1 LDVTGRRNYLI
12 HIRLGQSDTEKL
24 RKQTFLYRD
33 SASNKLRQHAEQQ
46 GCTPFHI
53 VTSHDQETRIL
64 ILKLI
69 RGHGLVFRKLR
80 LMTCHKRKPLRPP
93 ELSGTPEAVCTQRPA
108 GRLKLTLSTLAS
120 FHLEF
125 TSPAPVLSV
134 SYSILKGPSMAQCA
148 LYRSLDATRSYRLA
162 VHGQTGMTLYSTTL
176 LCSKYLAPQRTSPG
190 TM

>member
-1 LDVTGRRNYLI
+1 LLRPGIESCSRASSSLVLIERLGGGVSLDVTGRRNYLI

-108 GRLKLTLSTLAS
+108 GRLKLTLSTLQAS
-120 FHLEF
+120 ISSSRHRHLF
-125 TSPAPVLSV
+125 FRFPIA
-134 SYSILKGPSMAQCA
+134 YSKGRQWLNA
-148 LYRSLDATRSYRLA
+148 RSIDL
-162 VHGQTGMTLYSTTL
+162 
-176 LCSKYLAPQRTSPG
+176 
-190 TM
+190 